1 MGNASIVGT
10 KPVGNTQPRS
20 SARSS
25 ETSPVLRTSGEDIG
39 ALPEYESSETAAPRI
54 RIREGYR
61 HGKARFEVSIPGRG
75 VLDGEDKD
83 AYPIIALFWLPF
95 DYDEPWPGP
104 YGDRQK
110 MVDFAND
117 YMSLAVECGI
127 HPIALCEAAR
137 PLNSHIPEVFADFAL
152 KRSQIH
158 HLGKNPDKRAMIAHA
173 QSCIAVVLEKLDTL
187 TQDVPLS
194 VHTCWSKMGH
204 MASLAGSRQDGD
216 ELKRSNGSAFIE
228 LLGDILAY
236 HIPVLCRSRRLP
248 HLVLAAKA
256 VALGAPYL
264 QRTEAIRSAAE
275 RRIEDDD
282 PRFLKFEQES
292 KKKIP
297 EQLKVETLLRKLF
310 KHAAS
315 ALLAEDQERLEQCIE
330 GLEALED
337 LSPDKVKDILEA
349 IQKGL
354 ADQASIQAAVHR
366 EYLEEWFKDHGLV
379 TAGHRVD
386 FCIKQTEHTGA
397 PYDSFT
403 LSLKLI
409 ELAAAWACDP
419 YGPVE
424 HALAILGYVSA
435 QSIKQGATTASHM
448 KELRSAC
455 SEIAD
460 QLASSPLQEHNER
473 AFKIDAFLAEGHFA
487 VRQ

>member
-1 MGNASIVGT
+1 
-10 KPVGNTQPRS
+10 
-20 SARSS
+20 
-25 ETSPVLRTSGEDIG
+25 
-39 ALPEYESSETAAPRI
+39 
-54 RIREGYR
+54 
-61 HGKARFEVSIPGRG
+61 
-75 VLDGEDKD
+75 
-83 AYPIIALFWLPF
+83 
-95 DYDEPWPGP
+95 
-104 YGDRQK
+104 
-110 MVDFAND
+110 
-117 YMSLAVECGI
+117 
-127 HPIALCEAAR
+127 
-137 PLNSHIPEVFADFAL
+137 
-152 KRSQIH
+152 
-158 HLGKNPDKRAMIAHA
+158 
-173 QSCIAVVLEKLDTL
+173 
-187 TQDVPLS
+187 
-194 VHTCWSKMGH
+194 
-204 MASLAGSRQDGD
+204 
-216 ELKRSNGSAFIE
+216 
-228 LLGDILAY
+228 
-236 HIPVLCRSRRLP
+236 
-248 HLVLAAKA
+248 
-256 VALGAPYL
+256 
-264 QRTEAIRSAAE
+264 
-275 RRIEDDD
+275 
-282 PRFLKFEQES
+282 LKFEQES

-315 ALLAEDQERLEQCIE
+315 ALRAEDQERLEQCIE

-409 ELAAAWACDP
+409 ELAAAWASDP

-435 QSIKQGATTASHM
+435 QSIKQGATKGSHM

-460 QLASSPLQEHNER
+460 QLAASPLQKHNER
-473 AFKIDAFLAEGHFA
+473 ALKMDAFLAEGHFA
-487 VRQ
+487 VRE